1 MDHSLSKP
9 GDNISGET
17 RIFSPEDDDGLD
29 RFIENNIVCR
39 ISKKSI
45 ESSDNNLSVYS
56 AVDYEGED
64 TYTSYGIIKER
75 KDSSNTIMID
85 KREFKSLVKSDVFSK
100 GLKKIIRCYYNQTY
114 IDFIF
119 SSSNKLIKAK
129 VYKDEIPDWC
139 EDLRVS

>member
-9 GDNISGET
+9 GENISGEA
-17 RIFSPEDDDGLD
+17 RVFSLEDDNELD
-29 RFIENNIVCR
+29 EFIEDNIVCR
-39 ISKKSI
+39 ISEKSI
-45 ESSDNNLSVYS
+45 ESSGNNLSVYS
-56 AVDYEGED
+56 AVDYEGKD

-119 SSSNKLIKAK
+119 SDSHRVIKAR
-129 VYKDEIPDWC
+129 VYKDEIPEWC